1 MPPLNFIVPSLLSF
15 HDSKEDEVMV
25 KIKDSQTKSKTLE
38 ELDTHI
44 KNFHSSIEKDVNK
57 DQNRQDDEMSQ
68 RGANMGLGFRIAT
81 ELVAGIM
88 IGCFFGWVIDRWLV
102 TKPWFMIIFF
112 FLGAAAGVM
121 NAYRVAKKLD
131 RIVGLEK

>member
-1 MPPLNFIVPSLLSF
+1 
-15 HDSKEDEVMV
+15 MV